1 MVTVARQELMSNL
14 SYVFN
19 LAIKNNVPIYLKPAE
34 YLDFEHPNFLLLQL
48 YYLYCKFKNSKP
60 IFTRRENMPQLVF
73 KDEGRI
79 IEEQTSGGLSSSQNP
94 KSTPGANNS
103 SESATTPQRST
114 HTAPGDSEKGLN
126 SMGVIDEVDSVE
138 FSSTMRSS

>member
-1 MVTVARQELMSNL
+1 MSNL

-34 YLDFEHPNFLLLQL
+34 YLDFEQHNFLLLQL

-60 IFTRRENMPQLVF
+60 AFSRRADPPPQLVF

-79 IEEQTSGGLSSSQNP
+79 LGKISELYIFSDRGQQSDVGRDVLE
-94 KSTPGANNS
+94 PG
-103 SESATTPQRST
+103 
-114 HTAPGDSEKGLN
+114 
-126 SMGVIDEVDSVE
+126 
-138 FSSTMRSS
+138 RSSAKLPADRDAAVEQQQQRD

>member
-1 MVTVARQELMSNL
+1 MSNL

-34 YLDFEHPNFLLLQL
+34 YLDFEHHNFLLLQL

-60 IFTRRENMPQLVF
+60 NFSRRENQPHIVF

-79 IEEQTSGGLSSSQNP
+79 LEDNDQTSGGLSSSVNNQTKSSNP
-94 KSTPGANNS
+94 TPGANNS
-103 SESATTPQRST
+103 SESNSATP
-114 HTAPGDSEKGLN
+114 
-126 SMGVIDEVDSVE
+126 
-138 FSSTMRSS
+138 